1 MCAHLFFLIFFCVFC
16 YRKRNTVDILD
27 RDKECVRI
35 DTAHRERLIAAL
47 LTPQTFKNKWSG
59 LPGMSVGYVCFL
71 FFFYCYCFFFVS
83 LERVERNECGVCLF
97 FTKNKFL
104 TKQKYLFIARFCR
117 TSGLGCQA
125 YMWGIF
131 IFLFFYCFF
140 FRFFRTSGL
149 GCQAYMWGMLFFSF
163 FFLTR
168 GPG

>member
-1 MCAHLFFLIFFCVFC
+1 MFCYRKRNTVDILEREKECVRIIVCLKKNYLKNNFVFC

-71 FFFYCYCFFFVS
+71 FIFYCYCFFFVS

-104 TKQKYLFIARFCR
+104 TKKKYLFIARFCR

-140 FRFFRTSGL
+140 F
-149 GCQAYMWGMLFFSF
+149 SF
-163 FFLTR
+163 L
-168 GPG
+168 